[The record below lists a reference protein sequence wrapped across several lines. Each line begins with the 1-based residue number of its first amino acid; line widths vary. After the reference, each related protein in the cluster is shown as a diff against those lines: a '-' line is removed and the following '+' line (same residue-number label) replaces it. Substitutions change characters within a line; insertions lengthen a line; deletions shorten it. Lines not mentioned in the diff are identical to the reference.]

1 VSAAKP
7 GRAVAV
13 LLGGPSAEHDVSLV
27 SGRAIAGALAE
38 RGHAADGWLI
48 DLDGRWWQLPASAMD
63 RAIPQGSY
71 DDPAALGAKGPLTA
85 AAALE
90 RLAGANPR
98 PVVFPALHGP
108 FGEDGTLQALLAS
121 TGLAYCGSGP
131 AASAIGMDK
140 AIFKR
145 LCGAQEVPVV
155 PWLEVRATEF
165 APANRAATLKR
176 VEAFAAGLP
185 DPRLV
190 IKPARL
196 GSSIGVGIVRC
207 PGVPPELEAA
217 MADAF
222 RYDDLLLA
230 EAYVAD
236 ARELEA
242 SVVGNEPAEL
252 EVFGPG
258 EIIPG
263 REFYDFI
270 AKYRDDASR
279 TLAEPE
285 PPLDPELHER
295 ARRTARE
302 VYLAIGAAGFARVD
316 FLLAG
321 DGALFVS
328 EINTIPGFTPISLF
342 PVLCAE
348 GGYSFPD
355 ICEHIVELAIE
366 RAAQR
371 PTRHL
376 TRADLP

>member
-1 VSAAKP
+1 
-7 GRAVAV
+7 V

-27 SGRAIAGALAE
+27 SGRAIAAALAV
-38 RGHAADGWLI
+38 RGHVPDGWLI
-48 DLDGRWWQLPASAMD
+48 GLDGLWWRLPSVAMD
-63 RAIPQGSY
+63 RELPQLAY
-71 DDPAALGAKGPLTA
+71 DDPASLGADGPFTA
-85 AAALE
+85 ADALE
-90 RLAGANPR
+90 RLAASDPQ

-108 FGEDGTLQALLAS
+108 FGEDGTVQALLES

-145 LCGAQEVPVV
+145 LCSAQEVPVV
-155 PWLEVRATEF
+155 PWIEVRASEF
-165 APANRAATLKR
+165 APSSRAATLKR
-176 VEAFAAGLP
+176 AEAFAAALA

-196 GSSIGVGIVRC
+196 GSSIGVGIVAC
-207 PGVPPELEAA
+207 PGVPPELELA

-242 SVVGNEPAEL
+242 SVVGNEPAEI

-270 AKYRDDASR
+270 AKYRSDASR
-279 TLAEPE
+279 TLTEPE
-285 PPLDPELHER
+285 PPLDLALRER

-316 FLLAG
+316 FLLG
-321 DGALFVS
+321 GNGTLFVS

-355 ICEHIVELAIE
+355 ICERIVELAVS
-366 RAAQR
+366 RSRQR

>member
-1 VSAAKP
+1 VSSGRG
-7 GRAVAV
+7 GRAIAV

-27 SGRAIAGALAE
+27 SGRAIAGALSG
-38 RGHAADGWLI
+38 RGHVVEGWLI
-48 DLDGRWWQLPASAMD
+48 DLDGGWWRLPPQAMK
-63 RAIPQGSY
+63 RELPQTAY
-71 DDPAALGAKGPLTA
+71 DDPASLDAEGPLTA
-85 AAALE
+85 ALALE
-90 RLAGANPR
+90 RLAGSDPR
-98 PVVFPALHGP
+98 PVIFPALHGS
-108 FGEDGTLQALLAS
+108 FGEDGTLQALLES
-121 TGLAYCGSGP
+121 TGLAYCGCGP

-145 LCGAQEVPVV
+145 LCGALEVPVV
-155 PWLEVRATEF
+155 AWLEVRAGEF
-165 APANRAATLKR
+165 VPADRAATLAR

-207 PGVPPELEAA
+207 PGVPPELEHA

-222 RYDDLLLA
+222 QYDDLLLV

-242 SVVGNEPAEL
+242 SVVGNEPAEI

-263 REFYDFI
+263 REFYDFV
-270 AKYRDDASR
+270 AKYRSDDSR
-279 TLAEPE
+279 TLTQPN
-285 PPLDPELHER
+285 PPLDPELRER
-295 ARRTARE
+295 ARRAARE

-321 DGALFVS
+321 DGSLYVS

-348 GGYSFPD
+348 GGYSFEA
-355 ICEHIVELAIE
+355 ICEHIVDLAILRSE
-366 RAAQR
+366 GR